1 MSRMDAAFTSR
12 ISQELDV
19 PEQFVSAAVGLLEEG
34 GAVLFI
40 ARYRKEATGGMDEAK
55 LRAVQERM
63 VYYKDLQQRRAGIL
77 KSIDE
82 QGKLTAELRE
92 KINSTFVT
100 VELVDYYL
108 PFRGKGTAKAL
119 AARQKGLEPLAEYL
133 WNQES
138 DAWSVEEHA
147 DVFID
152 AVKGVTNREEALKGA
167 GDIIAEW
174 ISQNSEFRRNL
185 REIMWDTGTVA
196 SKVTPARSSDKTKY
210 SMYYDRREPVS
221 TIPSHRLLAILR
233 GTKEGILVSSFE
245 TDDAKAVEYL
255 INAAIRD
262 KESAFAPF
270 LETVARESYSR
281 IMRSSIEDDLLARLK
296 DRSDREAIL
305 VFQKN
310 LANLL
315 LSPPGGAMVVMG
327 LDPDGKAGCH
337 LAVVDETGKFRAEG
351 FLRLTPAANKSK
363 EEPSNSGA
371 QQHESASPQILPE
384 MQNGTG
390 VEPAGTPV
398 QEASAEQGS
407 NEEASPESLSPAAST
422 ESPTEPSPKASE
434 SKDPRAILKELI
446 TQHKPRALAIGDGN
460 GSREIEAFVKQ
471 VLSEE
476 KLDGILVV
484 GVSQAGASVYSAS
497 RHGREEFPD
506 LDISARSAVSIARRF
521 QDPLAELV
529 KIDPKSIGVGQYQHD
544 VDQKALHRALVHT
557 LESCVA
563 SVGVELNEASPS
575 LLRYVPGIADRL
587 ARKIVEHKDTTG
599 PFPSRAAL
607 LPVPGMGEKNFL
619 HAAGFLRIRGG
630 ENPLD
635 ATAVHPESYPIVE
648 KMAAALGIS
657 LGELIGNKTALSNL
671 KLEDF
676 ITDTVGLPSLQDIR
690 EELIK
695 PGRDPR
701 KTFALPK
708 FREDIRAI
716 TDVKAGM
723 ALEGR
728 VTNVTNFGAFVDI
741 GVRQDGLVH
750 LSQMSNRFIRDPR
763 DAVQVGDVV
772 QVKVISVEEETK
784 RIGLSI
790 KALLPTV
797 QRRRKRPRRESAR
810 PRTGAP
816 MQPTPEGAE
825 PPAVSADSSSARP
838 SSGDRPRG
846 DRPRGDRPRGDR
858 PREDRPR
865 RPERGPGR
873 EGHRDSRRGPRRDRR
888 PDEQIQ
894 PGPEVQLPELT
905 MQEKIA
911 LLQSKFRGI
920 N

>member
-1 MSRMDAAFTSR
+1 MSRMDPAFLSR
-12 ISQELDV
+12 ISHELGA
-19 PEQFVSAAVGLLEEG
+19 PEQYVSAAAGLLEEG

-63 VYYKDLQQRRAGIL
+63 AYYKDLQQRRAGIL
-77 KSIDE
+77 KAIDE

-100 VELVDYYL
+100 VELEDYYL
-108 PFRGKGTAKAL
+108 PFTGKGTAKAL

-152 AVKGVTNREEALKGA
+152 AARGVTNREEALKGA

-174 ISQNSEFRRNL
+174 ISQNSEFRRSL

-315 LSPPGGAMVVMG
+315 LSPPGGAMVVLG
-327 LDPDGKAGCH
+327 LDPDGKAGCR
-337 LAVVDETGKFRAEG
+337 LAVVDDTGKFRAEG
-351 FLRLTPAANKSK
+351 FLRLTAPPRNSTPQQETSASAPI
-363 EEPSNSGA
+363 ESGA
-371 QQHESASPQILPE
+371 EMETLPIPE
-384 MQNGTG
+384 TTGT
-390 VEPAGTPV
+390 
-398 QEASAEQGS
+398 SS
-407 NEEASPESLSPAAST
+407 SDEEASPQSLSPAAGT
-422 ESPTEPSPKASE
+422 ESTKEPSPPASE
-434 SKDPRAILKELI
+434 TKDPRATLKELI

-460 GSREIEAFVKQ
+460 GSREIEVFVRQ

-476 KLDGILVV
+476 KHEGILVV

-575 LLRYVPGIADRL
+575 LLRCVAGIADRL
-587 ARKIVEHKDTTG
+587 ARKIVEHKGSNG
-599 PFPSRAAL
+599 PLSSRAAL
-607 LPVPGMGEKNFL
+607 LSVPGMGEKNFL

-630 ENPLD
+630 ETPLD

-648 KMAAALGIS
+648 KMAAVLGIS

-676 ITDTVGLPSLQDIR
+676 ITDTVGLPTLQDIR

-716 TDVKAGM
+716 TDLKAGM

-816 MQPTPEGAE
+816 LQSSTQEGAE
-825 PPAVSADSSSARP
+825 QPAVSADSSLVRP
-838 SSGDRPRG
+838 SSGDRPR
-846 DRPRGDRPRGDR
+846 RQ
-858 PREDRPR
+858 ER
-865 RPERGPGR
+865 RPGQERPGGP
-873 EGHRDSRRGPRRDRR
+873 RRGPRRDRR
-888 PDEQIQ
+888 PAEQIR
-894 PGPEVQLPELT
+894 PGPEAQAELT
-905 MQEKIA
+905 MQQKIA

>member
-1 MSRMDAAFTSR
+1 MNPAFLSR
-12 ISQELDV
+12 ISQELGA

-40 ARYRKEATGGMDEAK
+40 ARYRKEATGGMDEAR
-55 LRAVQERM
+55 LREVQERIA
-63 VYYKDLQQRRAGIL
+63 YYKDLQQRRAGIL
-77 KSIDE
+77 KAIDE
-82 QGKLTAELRE
+82 QGKLSAELRE

-100 VELVDYYL
+100 VELEDYYL

-152 AVKGVTNREEALKGA
+152 AGRGVTNREEALKGA

-174 ISQNSEFRRNL
+174 ISQNSDFRRSL

-196 SKVTPARSSDKTKY
+196 SKVTPARSADKTKY

-270 LETVARESYSR
+270 LETVARESYAR

-327 LDPDGKAGCH
+327 LDPDGKGGCR
-337 LAVVDETGKFRAEG
+337 LAVVDETGKFLAEG
-351 FLRLTPAANKSK
+351 FLRLNPPAKKSK
-363 EEPSNSGA
+363 EGSSNSGP
-371 QQHESASPQILPE
+371 QREESVSPQNPPPAE
-384 MQNGTG
+384 NGAEIQTAP
-390 VEPAGTPV
+390 VAEAAGAASSD
-398 QEASAEQGS
+398 EGASA
-407 NEEASPESLSPAAST
+407 ESLSPAASP
-422 ESPTEPSPKASE
+422 ESPTEPIAKASE
-434 SKDPRAILKELI
+434 AKDPRAVLKELI
-446 TQHKPRALAIGDGN
+446 TQYKPRALAIGDGN
-460 GSREIEAFVKQ
+460 GSREIEVFVRQ

-476 KLDGILVV
+476 KLEGILVV

-497 RHGREEFPD
+497 RHAREEFPN

-575 LLRYVPGIADRL
+575 LLRYVSGIADRL
-587 ARKIVEHKDTTG
+587 ARKIIEHKGSNG

-607 LPVPGMGEKNFL
+607 LSVPGMGEKNFL

-635 ATAVHPESYPIVE
+635 ATAVHPESYPLVE
-648 KMAAALGIS
+648 KMAAVLGLS
-657 LGELIGNKTALSNL
+657 LGELIGNKSALLNL

-676 ITDTVGLPSLQDIR
+676 TTDTVGLPSLQDIR

-695 PGRDPR
+695 PARDPR

-708 FREDIRAI
+708 FREDVRAI
-716 TDVKAGM
+716 TDIKAGM
-723 ALEGR
+723 TLEGR
-728 VTNVTNFGAFVDI
+728 VTNVTNFGAFVDV

-790 KALLPTV
+790 KALLPAV
-797 QRRRKRPRRESAR
+797 QRRRKRPRREGAR

-816 MQPTPEGAE
+816 SQLSTAEGAE
-825 PPAVSADSSSARP
+825 QPAVSADSSQVRP
-838 SSGDRPRG
+838 SSGDRPR
-846 DRPRGDRPRGDR
+846 RPD
-858 PREDRPR
+858 R
-865 RPERGPGR
+865 RPSRERDRGP
-873 EGHRDSRRGPRRDRR
+873 RRGPRRDRR
-888 PDEQIQ
+888 PAEQIQ
-894 PGPEVQLPELT
+894 PHPEAQVPELT